1 MAKKP
6 KNKGKFRQKL
16 INKYRLVVL
25 NEDTFEEKLSFKLT
39 RLNVFIFGSL
49 FSILLIVGTIF
60 LIAFTQLREY
70 IPGYSSTQLKRNA
83 TQLIYKADSL
93 QQVLEVNNLYIQKV
107 RDLLTGEISEVQ
119 FDKDSDKSREY
130 T

>member
-1 MAKKP
+1 MGKKP
-6 KNKGKFRQKL
+6 KNRGKLRQKL

-39 RLNVFIFGSL
+39 RLNVFIFGGV

-70 IPGYSSTQLKRNA
+70 IPGYSSTKLKREA
-83 TQLIYKADSL
+83 TQLIYKTST
-93 QQVLEVNNLYIQKV
+93 I
-107 RDLLTGEISEVQ
+107 
-119 FDKDSDKSREY
+119 
-130 T
+130 